1 MGGEGLARVEGDD
14 RDLLLAD
21 DGEDA
26 PPGMGRADLEVVAG
40 SLTTKSRITSMPSC
54 PVVPQAGVH
63 DGRGHCVRVIEGEE
77 MSDLR
82 AARLTGVL
90 FIIATVVNLLGAA
103 VRPGLT
109 GTDYLGRLAAEPDRL
124 AAGSLLLLIAAFAC
138 AGIAVAMYPVL
149 KRTDTG
155 LALGSVVFRTVEAVM
170 YAVAIVSLL
179 SLSTLGQASVAAG
192 AADGTT
198 LGVIGGLLL
207 SLREHAT
214 LVGVF
219 AFCLGAFLYYTAFF
233 RSRLIPRWLS
243 GWGIAAI
250 GLLAAAGVLALFAG
264 RPVTEYVPLALPIFL
279 QEMVLA
285 VWLIARGFSPIR
297 DTAPVAEVAAGRTAG
312 ALAAAR

>member
-1 MGGEGLARVEGDD
+1 
-14 RDLLLAD
+14 
-21 DGEDA
+21 
-26 PPGMGRADLEVVAG
+26 
-40 SLTTKSRITSMPSC
+40 
-54 PVVPQAGVH
+54 
-63 DGRGHCVRVIEGEE
+63 

-90 FIIATVVNLLGAA
+90 FIIATVANLLGAA

-109 GTDYLGRLAAEPDRL
+109 GTDYLGRLSAQPDRV
-124 AAGSLLLLIAAFAC
+124 AAGSLLTLVAAFAC

-155 LALGSVVFRTVEAVM
+155 LALGSVVFRTVEAVL
-170 YAVAIVSLL
+170 YAVAVVSLL
-179 SLSTLGQASVAAG
+179 SLSTLGQASISAG
-192 AADGTT
+192 ADQTEVGA
-198 LGVIGGLLL
+198 IGGLLL
-207 SLREHAT
+207 GLREHAA

-219 AFCLGAFLYYTAFF
+219 AFCLGALLYYTAFF

-250 GLLAAAGVLALFAG
+250 GLLATAGVLALFAG
-264 RPVTEYVPLALPIFL
+264 RPVTDYVPMALPIFL

-285 VWLIARGFSPIR
+285 VWLIARGFNPVR
-297 DTAPVAEVAAGRTAG
+297 GTAPEVGVAAGRTDG